1 MRTFDVME
9 DGEERSK
16 ATYSDGTP
24 WVGDY
29 CSSED
34 ALKLE
39 ECLLQVLNFMENP
52 AIGTWPYMEGTGF
65 YDDLAKQKKAIR
77 NVLTDVRKIVFKG

>member
-16 ATYSDGTP
+16 AT
-24 WVGDY
+24 Y